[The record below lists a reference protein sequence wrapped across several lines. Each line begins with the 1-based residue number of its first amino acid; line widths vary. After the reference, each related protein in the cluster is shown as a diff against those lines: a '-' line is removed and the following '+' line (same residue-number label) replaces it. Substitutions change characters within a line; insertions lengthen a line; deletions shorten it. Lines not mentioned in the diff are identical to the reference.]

1 VTGGQNRGLRLPI
14 EVISPDEFI
23 ALSAACGRSA
33 TGLRNRALLAVLY
46 GAGLRL
52 SEALGLYRKDL
63 DFDQGI
69 LHVLHGKGNRRRAVG
84 IDGDNLDTLR
94 RWDGLRTVAGMPADP
109 RKPSLMGPLVP
120 WLCTLDGRRLD
131 PSYCRHLLPRLA
143 AEAGIAKRVHPHGLR
158 HSLSAQLAAE
168 GVPVN
173 VIQQQLGHR
182 NVATTS
188 RYLEHVLPLQ
198 LIETMRLRRPL
209 TSPQKGQ

>member
-1 VTGGQNRGLRLPI
+1 VTTGGQNRGLRLPI
-14 EVISPDEFI
+14 EVITPNEFI
-23 ALSAACGRSA
+23 ALLGTCGRSA

-63 DFDQGI
+63 DLDRGI

-84 IDGDNLDTLR
+84 IDADNLETLR
-94 RWDGLRTVAGMPADP
+94 KWDAVRAVAPVVQVPTEGPN
-109 RKPSLMGPLVP
+109 LFGPLTP

-143 AEAGIAKRVHPHGLR
+143 ARAGIAKRVHPHGLR
-158 HSLSAQLAAE
+158 HSLSAQLALE

-182 NVATTS
+182 SLNTTS
-188 RYLEHVLPLQ
+188 RYLEHIHPTQ
-198 LIETMRLRRPL
+198 LVETMRSRRPL
-209 TSPQKGQ
+209 SGDR

>member
-1 VTGGQNRGLRLPI
+1 MTTGGQNRGLRLPI

-23 ALSAACGRSA
+23 ALLGACGRSA

-52 SEALGLYRKDL
+52 SETLGLYRKDL
-63 DFDQGI
+63 DLELGI

-84 IDGDNLDTLR
+84 IDADNLETLR
-94 RWDGLRTVAGMPADP
+94 KWDALRAAARVVQVPTEGPN
-109 RKPSLMGPLVP
+109 LFGPLTP

-143 AEAGIAKRVHPHGLR
+143 ARAGIAKRVHPHGLR
-158 HSLSAQLAAE
+158 HSLSAQLALE

-182 NVATTS
+182 SLNTTS
-188 RYLEHVLPLQ
+188 RYLEHIHPTQ
-198 LIETMRLRRPL
+198 LVETMRSRRPL
-209 TSPQKGQ
+209 SGGR